1 MAQRTSSRTN
11 KGKDT
16 RLKLEDELV
25 KQQPEKL
32 KEQPKKQPRKQVEKE
47 QEEEPININKE
58 VPKAPSKSKKTESG
72 TLNLDLSDVPP
83 SDDIKFSED
92 FSYYTHPFWKDNFY
106 TPNDNTT
113 QEYIEATDKLGDFLP
128 ANFRLIKGDPTAY
141 GVANL
146 ELNKD
151 LIKPI
156 KRIPLFSKLEN
167 GEYQI
172 ASSQSDKNISAT
184 INSLEII

>member
-1 MAQRTSSRTN
+1 MAQRTSNRTN
-11 KGKDT
+11 KGQYTKI
-16 RLKLEDELV
+16 KFEEEQA
-25 KQQPEKL
+25 QQQAKKP
-32 KEQPKKQPRKQVEKE
+32 KEQPKRQPRKQVEKPN
-47 QEEEPININKE
+47 EEPININKE
-58 VPKAPSKSKKTESG
+58 TPKAPSKSKKTEAR